1 MMMNEFT
8 ERTGIE
14 PTAEEYGMI
23 EEMYYEFNGEK
34 NDFCRDFVEKNRM
47 LEVQREI
54 VAAVREK
61 VEDLR
66 KDLVATDKELH
77 TARNQIA
84 RLEAQLEREQEWKPW
99 TNKDAVTEE
108 DYNRLFNTGYKM
120 NDDTAKDWIADE
132 WGFDRS
138 KIRINRKMKTFEV
151 NRHSQLRQV
160 GEIDRAPYY
169 EATDWYYVFFTVCGM
184 DYEAYNGSLTQL

>member
-14 PTAEEYGMI
+14 PNAEEYAMI
-23 EEMYYEFNGEK
+23 EEMYYEFDGDK
-34 NDFCRDFVEKNRM
+34 NAFCKDFVKKNRM

-61 VEDLR
+61 VEELR

-77 TARNQIA
+77 AAKNQIA
-84 RLEAQLEREQEWKPW
+84 RLEAKLEEEQEWKPW
-99 TNKDAVTEE
+99 TNEKAVKQS
-108 DYNRLFNTGYKM
+108 DYDHLYSAGHEMT
-120 NDDTAKDWIADE
+120 DDEAKDWIASE

-138 KIRINRKMKTFEV
+138 KIRINHQMKTFEV
-151 NRHSQLRQV
+151 SRHHRLRQN
-160 GEIDRAPYY
+160 GEVYRGPLYD
-169 EATDWYYVFFTVCGM
+169 ATDWYYVFFTVCGM
-184 DYEAYNGSLTQL
+184 EYEAFNGCLNQI

>member
-23 EEMYYEFNGEK
+23 EEMYYEFDGDK
-34 NDFCRDFVEKNRM
+34 NAFCKDFVKKNRM

-61 VEDLR
+61 VEQLR
-66 KDLVATDKELH
+66 KDQIATDKELH
-77 TARNQIA
+77 AAQNKIA
-84 RLEAQLEREQEWKPW
+84 RLEAELEREQEWKPW
-99 TNKDAVTEE
+99 TNKDAVKDE
-108 DYNRLFNTGYKM
+108 DYNHLATVGREMT
-120 NDDTAKDWIADE
+120 DDEAKDWIVSE

-138 KIRINRKMKTFEV
+138 KIRICRKMKTFER

-160 GEIDRAPYY
+160 GEIDRDPYY
-169 EATDWYYVFFTVCGM
+169 DATDWYYVFFRVCGM
-184 DYEAYNGSLTQL
+184 EYEAYNGSLTQL